1 MSEELMPPAEIKK
14 MAGGASKP
22 EDQVKALEALG
33 IPCRLVRKSVLVS
46 RHHVRAWL
54 AGEHVVTRRPNFGA
68 LKK

>member
-1 MSEELMPPAEIKK
+1 